1 LSSSDSHRIQMQN
14 LLASDPPDFRGARCR
29 RPIPPFA
36 PLWPGEAAAG
46 GTLRLGDQPQF
57 LEPGLDSPERAPPWR
72 NGNWRIAA
80 RECGD
85 QAVAFLLG
93 GPRPAH
99 VVMNC
104 GRRP

>member
-1 LSSSDSHRIQMQN
+1 MAQLRSAVYVIWGLRSTGDSTRGSKLRSS
-14 LLASDPPDFRGARCR
+14 
-29 RPIPPFA
+29 
-36 PLWPGEAAAG
+36 
-46 GTLRLGDQPQF
+46 DQPQF

-80 RECGD
+80 LECGD
-85 QAVAFLLG
+85 QAVAVLLG

-99 VVMNC
+99 LVMNC